1 MSETEKRDY
10 YEVLGVERS
19 APADEI
25 KSAYR
30 KAAMRWHPDRN
41 PEKKKEAED
50 RFREATE
57 AYSVLSDQQKRSIYD
72 RYGHAGLADRPVVG
86 PDFGRTIFEEFQDI
100 FGMGDLFGFEDL
112 FGMGSR
118 RSGRPRVERG
128 ADLRYDL
135 TLSFEQAAAGVHTK
149 IKLPRRENCSA
160 CHGTGAK
167 QGSGMVACQT
177 CHGRGQMRYQQG
189 PLVITRTC
197 PACAGQGQVIREIC
211 PQCRGRGKVE
221 RDRTIDVRI
230 PAGIDSGTRLRISG
244 EGEAGVNG
252 GPPGDLYIYAQ
263 VQEHPFFERRGSDLY
278 CTIPLSI
285 PQAALGAE
293 ILVPTLDDE
302 ERLKIP
308 AGAQSGQMFRLKG
321 KGLSNP
327 HEGGRG
333 DLYVRIQAVVPSKLT
348 REQRKLFEQLAETLR
363 VENRPAE
370 RNSSLFER
378 IKEIFS

>member
-1 MSETEKRDY
+1 MSQTEKRDY
-10 YEVLGVERS
+10 YEVLGVERG
-19 APADEI
+19 APADEV

-30 KAAMRWHPDRN
+30 KAALRWHPDRN
-41 PEKKKEAED
+41 PEKKKEAEE

-72 RYGHAGLADRPVVG
+72 RYGHAGLADRPGVG
-86 PDFGRTIFEEFQDI
+86 PDFGRTIFEEFQD
-100 FGMGDLFGFEDL
+100 LFGV
-112 FGMGSR
+112 GSR
-118 RSGRPRVERG
+118 RSGRPRAQRG

-149 IKLPRRENCSA
+149 IKLARQEFCGSCR
-160 CHGTGAK
+160 GTGAK
-167 QGSGMVACQT
+167 QGAGMVACQA
-177 CHGRGQMRYQQG
+177 CQGRGQMRYQQG

-197 PACAGQGQVIREIC
+197 PSCGGQGQVIRDLC
-211 PQCRGRGKVE
+211 PACRGRGKVE
-221 RDRTIDVRI
+221 RDHTIEVRI

-244 EGEAGVNG
+244 EGEPGANG

-293 ILVPTLDDE
+293 LLVPTLDDE

-308 AGAQSGQMFRLKG
+308 PGAQSGQMFRLKG
-321 KGLSNP
+321 KGLLDP
-327 HEGGRG
+327 REGGRG
-333 DLYVRIQAVVPSKLT
+333 DLYVRIQVVIPTKLT
-348 REQRKLFEQLAETLR
+348 REQRKVFEQLADTLQ
-363 VENRPAE
+363 VENRPAQ

-378 IKEIFS
+378 IKEIFN